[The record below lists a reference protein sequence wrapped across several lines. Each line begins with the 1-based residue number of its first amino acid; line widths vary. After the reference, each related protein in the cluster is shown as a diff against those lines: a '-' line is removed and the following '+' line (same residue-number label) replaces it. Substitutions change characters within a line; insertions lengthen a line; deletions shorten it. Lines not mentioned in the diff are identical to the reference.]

1 MEFYF
6 FYIVLYFKEKI
17 FFKQQIRKQKKNNNQ
32 SIKYINH
39 THTNMHTNNINRVE
53 NFIFIKISFLFNLYL
68 LFIIQFT
75 WTLE

>member
-17 FFKQQIRKQKKNNNQ
+17 FFKQQIRKQKKKNNNQ

-75 WTLE
+75 